1 MQISYKAAEGFFI
14 LVPVLLSY
22 GFKGKLNEI
31 VADNVLYF
39 RVACVVSILL
49 DLGISYAIKCR
60 VESHN
65 VKTKIKFTTDDYI
78 TMPKAPVQEPL
89 NEENNEKTQD
99 EQDVEEP
106 EVEMTVH
113 DYDLKVINSHI
124 SKILSNA
131 AIHLCLHL
139 FMKNTQP
146 LLMLIMSPVKNL
158 IVFPPYI
165 EYVLGTSMLRPFS
178 RNLIFGAE
186 KKRAAKKS
194 VVEGLVNEI
203 PEKEMKVK
211 KEE

>member
-22 GFKGKLNEI
+22 GFKGKINEL
-31 VADNVLYF
+31 VTENVLYF
-39 RVACVVSILL
+39 RISCVVSILL
-49 DLGISYAIKCR
+49 DLAISYAIKMR
-60 VESHN
+60 IESHN

-78 TMPKAPVQEPL
+78 SMTKETSQDAQSG
-89 NEENNEKTQD
+89 EEDKVQD
-99 EQDVEEP
+99 EQDLEEP
-106 EVEMTVH
+106 EIEMTVH

-124 SKILSNA
+124 SRILSNA
-131 AIHLCLHL
+131 AIHLCLHI

-146 LLMLIMSPVKNL
+146 LLMLIMSPIKHL

-186 KKRAAKKS
+186 KKRTPNKS
-194 VVEGLVNEI
+194 LVEGLVNDM
-203 PEKEMKVK
+203 PEKEMKAK